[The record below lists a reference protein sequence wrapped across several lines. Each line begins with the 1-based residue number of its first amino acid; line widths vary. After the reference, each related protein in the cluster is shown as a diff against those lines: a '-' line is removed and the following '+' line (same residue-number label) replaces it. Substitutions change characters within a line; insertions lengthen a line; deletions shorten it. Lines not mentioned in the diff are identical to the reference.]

1 MRGGSIMSIS
11 RPTRARSI
19 ISPCCSTPSP
29 WRGPSIPIAASS
41 DLQSMEELVAHAA
54 GQVTDDLP
62 PAIEARLQDL
72 AGRFDAAV
80 DGMAPV
86 PLTCVI
92 FHLTLPPDARRI
104 DYVDIQ
110 ADQGKID
117 YIAVLQHAFAMAR
130 TFNPDCRILYITGEA
145 DDADFVPADVT
156 VVRLPLEPRHLMYER
171 VVAISAYVQSR
182 AFAPDTAFLDS
193 DALDRRAHV

>member
-1 MRGGSIMSIS
+1 MIR
-11 RPTRARSI
+11 RPPSSTRTDTPFPYTTLFRSPE
-19 ISPCCSTPSP
+19 SKTP
-29 WRGPSIPIAASS
+29 GP
-41 DLQSMEELVAHAA
+41 QSMEELVEHAA

-130 TFNPDCRILYITGEA
+130 TFNPDCRILRSAIHGGA
-145 DDADFVPADVT
+145 GRACRRPGHRRPAAGDRGPVAGSG
-156 VVRLPLEPRHLMYER
+156 RPL
-171 VVAISAYVQSR
+171 
-182 AFAPDTAFLDS
+182 
-193 DALDRRAHV
+193 